1 MRGVGR
7 VLGSSLGVGFRRL
20 GIALGMGLGAACIAA
35 EQRGASADTV
45 ADVAPEPEPE
55 PETETETETGPETEP
70 ETETETDTAPET
82 AAACQGLFGTPNAR
96 TGLTTE
102 QCKPVCACAGAAPWS
117 PPAYDA
123 AFLADLA
130 TWELATPYAVPPA
143 DPYADGAIVVVA
155 DAPEAVCAVVPE
167 HNRNGPR
174 RYRLETFA
182 TESAAR
188 EAGATPT
195 HTGHCGVCSPLA
207 DLAVYI
213 AQPDLTEPVRACG
226 LQGMRR
232 GKDANVACLRALGF
246 DAPCAEVWYYNTLH
260 TRSVCLEPCL
270 AALDAPYHTPDGAL
284 NPCLAC
290 DETQSGPVFKMVAGR
305 TRRNS
310 GLANAMCRPCDE
322 VRPLVHHYE

>member
-1 MRGVGR
+1 MQGVLRSR
-7 VLGSSLGVGFRRL
+7 VLGFSAFTSTLL
-20 GIALGMGLGAACIAA
+20 MTACIAA
-35 EQRGASADTV
+35 EHHGATAD
-45 ADVAPEPEPE
+45 AASDVAAEVTPEVVASDSASPPDST
-55 PETETETETGPETEP
+55 PSDAMPDITP
-70 ETETETDTAPET
+70 DTAPDT
-82 AAACQGLFGTPNAR
+82 GPVCQGLFGSPNER

-130 TWELATPYAVPPA
+130 TWELATPYAVPVA
-143 DPYADGAIVVVA
+143 DPYADGTTPVVA
-155 DAPEAVCAVVPE
+155 DPPEAICAVVPE
-167 HNRNGPR
+167 WNRNGPR
-174 RYRLETFA
+174 RYRLQTFA
-182 TESAAR
+182 SDSAAR
-188 EAGATPT
+188 EAGAYPT
-195 HTGHCGVCSPLA
+195 HTGHCGLCSPLV

-213 AQPDLTEPVRACG
+213 GQPDLTEPVRACG
-226 LQGMRR
+226 LQGMSR

-246 DAPCAEVWYYNTLH
+246 DAPCAEVWYYNTLN

-322 VRPLVHHYE
+322 VRPLVHRYE